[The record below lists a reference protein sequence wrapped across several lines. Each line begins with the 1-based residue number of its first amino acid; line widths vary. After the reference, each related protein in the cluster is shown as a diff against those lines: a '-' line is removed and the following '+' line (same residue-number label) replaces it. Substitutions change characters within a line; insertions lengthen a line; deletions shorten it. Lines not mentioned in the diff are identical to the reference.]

1 MASIIQVIPDLV
13 TSGLKDLLEGLSA
26 LPEPSELQSEGV
38 GIGVASPFRSELAE
52 TAIVLKAATRSIIM
66 ELQAAEDAIRT
77 TVAQLVQNDESIA
90 ADAQAFLSFLDAAVK
105 TELPAAPTPT
115 PSAGGGKSPLIV

>member
-1 MASIIQVIPDLV
+1 MVSIIQVIPDLV

-38 GIGVASPFRSELAE
+38 SVGVASPFRTELAE
-52 TAIVLKAATRSIIM
+52 TAVVLKAATRSIIE
-66 ELQAAEDAIRT
+66 ELQAAEDAIRK

-90 ADAQAFLSFLDAAVK
+90 DDAKAFLNFLDAAVA
-105 TELPAAPTPT
+105 TELPPVTPVAP
-115 PSAGGGKSPLIV
+115 AGGGTRNKIQ